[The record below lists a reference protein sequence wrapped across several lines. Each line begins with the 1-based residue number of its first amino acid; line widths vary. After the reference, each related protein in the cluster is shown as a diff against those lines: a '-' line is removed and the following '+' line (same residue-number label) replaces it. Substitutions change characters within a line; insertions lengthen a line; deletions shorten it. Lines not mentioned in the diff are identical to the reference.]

1 MAAGDNGGVWM
12 ESRFEVPEP
21 LEPTSTESSKQQAEL
36 NHGKDVD
43 TSQYEYDR
51 IRSPADVST
60 RVDRAVYALFVV
72 FGLGSWITINGL
84 FAELPLF
91 YKDLPE

>member
-1 MAAGDNGGVWM
+1 MVPAAGDDGGVWM
-12 ESRFEVPEP
+12 ESRFVERREP
-21 LEPTSTESSKQQAEL
+21 VSAATHH
-36 NHGKDVD
+36 NHHHDNHVDVSGAD
-43 TSQYEYDR
+43 TGN
-51 IRSPADVST
+51 PADVST
-60 RVDRAVYALFVV
+60 RVDRVVYVLFVV